1 MSAKRPAVFL
11 DRDGTLIEDVPYLGD
26 PAQVRLWPGGAE
38 AVQRLRH
45 AGFACVVVSNQ
56 SAVGRGMI
64 TLEQMH
70 LVHRELERQLAAA
83 GTALDGNYWCTHA
96 PQTTDKIVIQHVDR
110 KPGPGMLLRAAR
122 DLNLDLANS
131 WIVGDQ
137 LSDMLA
143 GRNAGCRGGILVRT
157 GQGVAAAPALLGN
170 DWPVVDDVWA
180 AADRILNRSATV
192 RA

>member
-1 MSAKRPAVFL
+1 MDGKRPAVFL
-11 DRDGTLIEDVPYLGD
+11 DRDGTLIVDVPYLGD
-26 PAQVRLWPGGAE
+26 PAQVRLLPGAVE
-38 AVQRLRH
+38 ALQRLRH

-70 LVHRELERQLAAA
+70 LVHRELARQLAAA

-96 PQTTDKIVIQHVDR
+96 PQTTDKIAIQHVDR

-122 DLNLDLANS
+122 ELNLDLARS
-131 WIVGDQ
+131 WIIGDQ

-157 GQGVAAAPALLGN
+157 GQDLAPALASLGN
-170 DWPVVDDVWA
+170 DWPVADDVLA
-180 AADRILNRSATV
+180 AVNVILGRVATV
-192 RA
+192 